1 MKYFLLIWNNCEQF
15 KIITEVS
22 LMMLRYIRADGR
34 FGFLISSHHPVSEQL
49 GKINN
54 MLIIQINLAT
64 ILKWNVWLHVLS
76 VYPPPS
82 SHFKWVREQCTR
94 TVQRS
99 LRIHMVIVTYNIT
112 DNVLTHP
119 PPFLQL
125 GKIQFKSRF
134 TGDLLLHLAIPLSCW
149 AWPVTRPG
157 QWNMVKCQGGDKYL
171 WRFHDCVECNS
182 F

>member
-94 TVQRS
+94 TVS
-99 LRIHMVIVTYNIT
+99 AVYASTIHIVIVTYNIT

-119 PPFLQL
+119 LP
-125 GKIQFKSRF
+125 
-134 TGDLLLHLAIPLSCW
+134 SCNW
-149 AWPVTRPG
+149 E
-157 QWNMVKCQGGDKYL
+157 K
-171 WRFHDCVECNS
+171 CNS
-182 F
+182 NRHSPETCFSSPLGYSIVVLGLTRDPTRSVEHGQVSRWRQLFMKISWLCGV